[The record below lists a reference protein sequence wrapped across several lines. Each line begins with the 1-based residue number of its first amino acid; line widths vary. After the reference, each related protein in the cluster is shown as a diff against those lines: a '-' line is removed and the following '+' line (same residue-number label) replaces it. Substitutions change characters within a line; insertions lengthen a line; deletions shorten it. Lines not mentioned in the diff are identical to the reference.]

1 MNPSDPIAALEI
13 GTTRT
18 VIAIAE
24 PLGDGRIH
32 IAAYDGIPSSGVRK
46 SQIVDVAQA
55 RYSVAS
61 VQKKL
66 VTQYDY
72 AVAQAYLVISGPQIR
87 TQETVVQVPLPRGT
101 VGDEDVEAI
110 GERMY
115 DITLP
120 AERQALEVAR
130 LSYGLD
136 DIENISSPRG
146 MSGHILKLRTL
157 CIHGSAQRI
166 ADAKS
171 AAEAAKLEILDVCYA
186 GTSAAAAV
194 LTAQQKR
201 DGALVIDLGGGSTN
215 FTAWADGR
223 LLYADVVGVGGD
235 HVTEDIRTGRAA
247 QVLFRIGDDRPRRRR
262 RAHSTLGLH
271 ARLQR
276 GIHLPA
282 RPQHRR
288 QRAYERA
295 FHHHKNETRRGESPA
310 PPKRG
315 RVPHG
320 RRFIA
325 EKRRAARIQRLW
337 TCRAARTDHP
347 GSGWTGAGEKPCGAR
362 DDSGHSYPDH
372 STRTVRTLVLR
383 RYPQHLRRQQEKMN
397 ILPSPLLLLGV
408 GGAGAAMLRGV
419 LRAYGPGV
427 RALAIDTDA
436 QSGGNGDLPFL
447 LLGGNRLAGRGT
459 GGQPA
464 SARAAFQD
472 TPSILDTSLDGV
484 RTVVIVTALGE
495 ARYSSTSTPW
505 A

>member
-166 ADAKS
+166 NRCPPS
-171 AAEAAKLEILDVCYA
+171 WEQAAWQLP
-186 GTSAAAAV
+186 
-194 LTAQQKR
+194 
-201 DGALVIDLGGGSTN
+201 
-215 FTAWADGR
+215 DGR
-223 LLYADVVGVGGD
+223 
-235 HVTEDIRTGRAA
+235 
-247 QVLFRIGDDRPRRRR
+247 
-262 RAHSTLGLH
+262 
-271 ARLQR
+271 
-276 GIHLPA
+276 
-282 RPQHRR
+282 
-288 QRAYERA
+288 
-295 FHHHKNETRRGESPA
+295 
-310 PPKRG
+310 
-315 RVPHG
+315 
-320 RRFIA
+320 
-325 EKRRAARIQRLW
+325 
-337 TCRAARTDHP
+337 CRASR
-347 GSGWTGAGEKPCGAR
+347 S
-362 DDSGHSYPDH
+362 
-372 STRTVRTLVLR
+372 
-383 RYPQHLRRQQEKMN
+383 
-397 ILPSPLLLLGV
+397 
-408 GGAGAAMLRGV
+408 
-419 LRAYGPGV
+419 
-427 RALAIDTDA
+427 
-436 QSGGNGDLPFL
+436 F
-447 LLGGNRLAGRGT
+447 
-459 GGQPA
+459 
-464 SARAAFQD
+464 
-472 TPSILDTSLDGV
+472 
-484 RTVVIVTALGE
+484 
-495 ARYSSTSTPW
+495 
-505 A
+505 

>member
-194 LTAQQKR
+194 LTAQHKR

-235 HVTEDIRTGRAA
+235 HVTEDIRDAFTISAAQAEQLKFSSASAMIGPDDAGVRIPLSASTPGFNAASISQRALNTVVNARMSELFTIIRTKLDEANLLHRLNAGVFLTGGGSSLKNVVPLASNVFGRAVRLGQIIPEVA
-247 QVLFRIGDDRPRRRR
+247 GLEQEKNPAALATIVG
-262 RAHSTLGLH
+262 TLI
-271 ARLQR
+271 QT
-276 GIHLPA
+276 I
-282 RPQHRR
+282 
-288 QRAYERA
+288 
-295 FHHHKNETRRGESPA
+295 
-310 PPKRG
+310 PP
-315 RVPHG
+315 
-320 RRFIA
+320 
-325 EKRRAARIQRLW
+325 EQ
-337 TCRAARTDHP
+337 
-347 GSGWTGAGEKPCGAR
+347 
-362 DDSGHSYPDH
+362 SGHSFFDAI
-372 STRTVRTLVLR
+372 RT
-383 RYPQHLRRQQEKMN
+383 
-397 ILPSPLLLLGV
+397 IF
-408 GGAGAAMLRGV
+408 GG
-419 LRAYGPGV
+419 
-427 RALAIDTDA
+427 
-436 QSGGNGDLPFL
+436 SKKK
-447 LLGGNRLAGRGT
+447 
-459 GGQPA
+459 
-464 SARAAFQD
+464 
-472 TPSILDTSLDGV
+472 
-484 RTVVIVTALGE
+484 
-495 ARYSSTSTPW
+495 
-505 A
+505 